1 MKLTRVL
8 SAVLFL
14 FISTNSMV
22 SAAGSIGQVRNSL
35 WVFGVDNSV
44 STEVEM
50 VEQGMSQFS
59 EQFDEQESGGD
70 VASQQQFEVPEELD
84 MAISKFES

>member
-8 SAVLFL
+8 SVVLFL
-14 FISTNSMV
+14 FISTSSV
-22 SAAGSIGQVRNSL
+22 TLAATSIGQVRNSL

-50 VEQGMSQFS
+50 VGQGISQFS
-59 EQFDEQESGGD
+59 DQFDEQESGD
-70 VASQQQFEVPEELD
+70 DIASQQLQEVPEELD

>member
-8 SAVLFL
+8 AVVLILSSSA
-14 FISTNSMV
+14 T
-22 SAAGSIGQVRNSL
+22 SAASSLNQVRNSL

-50 VEQGMSQFS
+50 VQQGIANFA
-59 EQFDEQESGGD
+59 EKFDEVEKDTD
-70 VASQQQFEVPEELD
+70 VASQQSVEVPEELD

>member
-14 FISTNSMV
+14 FISTNSV
-22 SAAGSIGQVRNSL
+22 TLAASSIGQVRNSL

-50 VEQGMSQFS
+50 VEQGISQFS
-59 EQFDEQESGGD
+59 DQFEEKESGD
-70 VASQQQFEVPEELD
+70 DIASQQLQEVPEELD